1 MVVAAL
7 AREQQR
13 EQYVDFNTVPFHV
26 ELTSVAILKPD
37 PDDIT
42 VGLFFQ
48 PFKLEVWGFILA
60 TIPITGVALL
70 LYVRA
75 YRIALPQR
83 QKETKLHNVIDAL
96 WYSVG
101 AILQQ
106 GKHTGCGVY
115 IYIYIYS

>member
-60 TIPITGVALL
+60 VIPITGVALL

-75 YRIALPQR
+75 YRVALPQR

-96 WYSVG
+96 WYSIG

-106 GKHTGCGVY
+106 GKHIGCGFRS
-115 IYIYIYS
+115 I